1 VRSEDQGNAALYDDV
16 SHGKTHLAVQIDVE
30 NGQIEQPCLSQR
42 GSAADIPGLGG
53 DRMAKFFDH
62 VGDHHPDHDLVLDE
76 QHTERHVG
84 GLESLAERSYAV
96 FVDQASI
103 IRGRGFDAY
112 RKGPPSWRPAAPV
125 TACSTTLVSHLL
137 GRLGALG
144 LLCCGR
150 LPLLLPLSILR

>member
-62 VGDHHPDHDLVLDE
+62 VGDHHPDHDLVFDE
-76 QHTERHVG
+76 QHTDRCERHG
-84 GLESLAERSYAV
+84 GLESLAARSYA
-96 FVDQASI
+96 
-103 IRGRGFDAY
+103 Y
-112 RKGPPSWRPAAPV
+112 
-125 TACSTTLVSHLL
+125 
-137 GRLGALG
+137 
-144 LLCCGR
+144 
-150 LPLLLPLSILR
+150 LLPAGPLKSPYPAFGGSPMNLGGVIHSAVTSTPRSAICDQLQQL